1 MEEIGRYG
9 SADTEVKISVILECN
24 RAKIL
29 TSVSP
34 FSYWRCAHNPIKPK
48 KYGIQMLQNQD
59 FCSISVHGNE
69 IQYRIGMWIYK
80 IAALVRL

>member
-34 FSYWRCAHNPIKPK
+34 FSYWRCAHNPINK
-48 KYGIQMLQNQD
+48 KLSMLPTGHIVNGV
-59 FCSISVHGNE
+59 ISKRPEKVF
-69 IQYRIGMWIYK
+69 ILILFFLQQ
-80 IAALVRL
+80 